1 MKAVIRDV
9 WRVSILQ
16 AGPQAFPR
24 SWGLL
29 AAVTLVYL
37 LSDLLVA
44 LAQGYALPASLRQTV
59 MDTGLQAL
67 LLAAFLSA
75 KLLLPRLNQALSAW
89 LGAGV
94 LLNLAS
100 LPLALGYR
108 LLPVKSADAWLAVPL
123 LLWLAWS
130 IMVLTH
136 ILRQALDAGP
146 ITAFV
151 AAAVCVLVSQWTLA
165 SLFPL

>member
-67 LLAAFLSA
+67 LLAAKPA
-75 KLLLPRLNQALSAW
+75 KIAARSPA
-89 LGAGV
+89 
-94 LLNLAS
+94 
-100 LPLALGYR
+100 
-108 LLPVKSADAWLAVPL
+108 
-123 LLWLAWS
+123 
-130 IMVLTH
+130 
-136 ILRQALDAGP
+136 
-146 ITAFV
+146 TA
-151 AAAVCVLVSQWTLA
+151 CCSTSRPCRWCSGTGCCR
-165 SLFPL
+165 